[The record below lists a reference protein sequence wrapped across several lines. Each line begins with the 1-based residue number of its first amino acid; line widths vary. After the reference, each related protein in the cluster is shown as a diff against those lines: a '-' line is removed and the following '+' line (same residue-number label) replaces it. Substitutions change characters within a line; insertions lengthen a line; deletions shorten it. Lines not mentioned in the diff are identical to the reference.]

1 MKHKNNKENLEN
13 SIILTTLSPDTHRT
27 SEENLG
33 LAYLTAVLRKNGYNV
48 EIIDGWLGGLEDKE
62 VLVSYM
68 NSLGFIAP
76 FFFLFLQAF
85 QVVFPVIPGGA
96 SCLAGVLAFGPIEG
110 FIYNYVGLTLGSIVS
125 FFLSRNFGLPLIN
138 KLFKKETV
146 DKYLGY
152 VRTKKFEKIFFFGI
166 FLPGAPDDLLCYI
179 AGISGLTFFR
189 FLFII
194 LIGKPFTLIFYSL
207 FTNLF

>member
-1 MKHKNNKENLEN
+1 MTKENDTVLKKIMTIITIIVTILLVAFIIYALKMNLLNDSDLLLERIK
-13 SIILTTLSPDTHRT
+13 SY
-27 SEENLG
+27 G
-33 LAYLTAVLRKNGYNV
+33 L
-48 EIIDGWLGGLEDKE
+48 
-62 VLVSYM
+62 
-68 NSLGFIAP
+68 IAP
-76 FFFLFLQAF
+76 LIFLLIQIV

-96 SCLAGVLAFGPIEG
+96 SCLVGVLAFGPIEG

-152 VRTKKFEKIFFFGI
+152 VRTKKFEKIFFLGI

>member
-1 MKHKNNKENLEN
+1 MTKENDTALKKIMTIITIIVTILLVAFIIYALKMNLLNDSDLLLERIK
-13 SIILTTLSPDTHRT
+13 SY
-27 SEENLG
+27 G
-33 LAYLTAVLRKNGYNV
+33 L
-48 EIIDGWLGGLEDKE
+48 
-62 VLVSYM
+62 
-68 NSLGFIAP
+68 IAP
-76 FFFLFLQAF
+76 LIFLLIQIV

-96 SCLAGVLAFGPIEG
+96 SCLVGVLAFGPIEG

-152 VRTKKFEKIFFFGI
+152 VRTKKFEKIFFLGI

>member
-1 MKHKNNKENLEN
+1 MKK
-13 SIILTTLSPDTHRT
+13 ILTILLVAFIIYALKM
-27 SEENLG
+27 NLLNDSDLLLERIKSYG
-33 LAYLTAVLRKNGYNV
+33 L
-48 EIIDGWLGGLEDKE
+48 
-62 VLVSYM
+62 
-68 NSLGFIAP
+68 IAP
-76 FFFLFLQAF
+76 LIFLLIQIV

-96 SCLAGVLAFGPIEG
+96 SCLVGVLAFGPIEG

>member
-1 MKHKNNKENLEN
+1 MTKENDTALKKIMTIITIIVTILLVTFIIYALKMNLLNDSDLLLERIK
-13 SIILTTLSPDTHRT
+13 SY
-27 SEENLG
+27 G
-33 LAYLTAVLRKNGYNV
+33 L
-48 EIIDGWLGGLEDKE
+48 
-62 VLVSYM
+62 
-68 NSLGFIAP
+68 IAP
-76 FFFLFLQAF
+76 LIFLLIQIV

-96 SCLAGVLAFGPIEG
+96 SCLVGVLAFGPIEG

>member
-1 MKHKNNKENLEN
+1 MTKEND
-13 SIILTTLSPDTHRT
+13 TTLKKVMTIIT
-27 SEENLG
+27 VIVTILLVAFIIYALKMNLLNDSDLLLKRIKSYG
-33 LAYLTAVLRKNGYNV
+33 L
-48 EIIDGWLGGLEDKE
+48 
-62 VLVSYM
+62 
-68 NSLGFIAP
+68 IAP
-76 FFFLFLQAF
+76 LIFLLIQIV

-96 SCLAGVLAFGPIEG
+96 SCLVGVLAFGPIEG

>member
-1 MKHKNNKENLEN
+1 MTKENDTALKKIMTVITIIVTILLVAFIIYALKMNLLNDSDLLLERIK
-13 SIILTTLSPDTHRT
+13 SY
-27 SEENLG
+27 G
-33 LAYLTAVLRKNGYNV
+33 L
-48 EIIDGWLGGLEDKE
+48 
-62 VLVSYM
+62 
-68 NSLGFIAP
+68 IAP
-76 FFFLFLQAF
+76 LIFLLIQIV

-96 SCLAGVLAFGPIEG
+96 SCLVGVLAFGPIEG

-152 VRTKKFEKIFFFGI
+152 VRTKKFEKIFFLGI

>member
-1 MKHKNNKENLEN
+1 MTKENDTALKKIMTIITIIVTILLVAFIIYALKMNLLNDSDLLLERIK
-13 SIILTTLSPDTHRT
+13 SY
-27 SEENLG
+27 G
-33 LAYLTAVLRKNGYNV
+33 L
-48 EIIDGWLGGLEDKE
+48 
-62 VLVSYM
+62 
-68 NSLGFIAP
+68 IAP
-76 FFFLFLQAF
+76 LIFLLIQIV

-96 SCLAGVLAFGPIEG
+96 SCLVGVLAFGPIEG

-146 DKYLGY
+146 DEYLGY

>member
-1 MKHKNNKENLEN
+1 MTKENDTALKKIMTIITIIVTILLVAFIIYALKMNLLNDSDLLLERIK
-13 SIILTTLSPDTHRT
+13 SY
-27 SEENLG
+27 G
-33 LAYLTAVLRKNGYNV
+33 L
-48 EIIDGWLGGLEDKE
+48 
-62 VLVSYM
+62 
-68 NSLGFIAP
+68 IAP
-76 FFFLFLQAF
+76 LIFLLIQIV

-96 SCLAGVLAFGPIEG
+96 SCLVGVLAFGPIEG

-152 VRTKKFEKIFFFGI
+152 VRTKKFEKIFFLGI
-166 FLPGAPDDLLCYI
+166 FLPGTPDDLLCYI

>member
-1 MKHKNNKENLEN
+1 MTKENDTALKKIMTIITIIVTIFLVAFIIYALKMNLLNDSDLLLERIK
-13 SIILTTLSPDTHRT
+13 SY
-27 SEENLG
+27 G
-33 LAYLTAVLRKNGYNV
+33 L
-48 EIIDGWLGGLEDKE
+48 
-62 VLVSYM
+62 
-68 NSLGFIAP
+68 IAP
-76 FFFLFLQAF
+76 LIFLLIQIV

-96 SCLAGVLAFGPIEG
+96 SCLVGVLAFGPIEG

>member
-1 MKHKNNKENLEN
+1 MTKENDTALKKIMTIITIIVTILLVAFIIYALKMNLLNDSDLLLERIK
-13 SIILTTLSPDTHRT
+13 SY
-27 SEENLG
+27 G
-33 LAYLTAVLRKNGYNV
+33 L
-48 EIIDGWLGGLEDKE
+48 
-62 VLVSYM
+62 
-68 NSLGFIAP
+68 IAP
-76 FFFLFLQAF
+76 LIFLLIQIV

-96 SCLAGVLAFGPIEG
+96 SCLVGVLAFGPIEG

-138 KLFKKETV
+138 KLFQKETV

-152 VRTKKFEKIFFFGI
+152 VRTKKFEKIFFLGI

-179 AGISGLTFFR
+179 AGISGLTFLR

>member
-1 MKHKNNKENLEN
+1 MTKENDTALKKIMTIITIIVTILLVAFIIYALKMNLLNDSDLLLERIK
-13 SIILTTLSPDTHRT
+13 SY
-27 SEENLG
+27 G
-33 LAYLTAVLRKNGYNV
+33 L
-48 EIIDGWLGGLEDKE
+48 
-62 VLVSYM
+62 
-68 NSLGFIAP
+68 IAP
-76 FFFLFLQAF
+76 LIFLLIQIV

-96 SCLAGVLAFGPIEG
+96 SCLVGVLAFGPIEG

-146 DKYLGY
+146 NKYLGY

>member
-1 MKHKNNKENLEN
+1 MTKEND
-13 SIILTTLSPDTHRT
+13 TTLKKVMTIIT
-27 SEENLG
+27 VIVTILLVAFIIYALKMNLLNDSDLLLKRIKSYG
-33 LAYLTAVLRKNGYNV
+33 L
-48 EIIDGWLGGLEDKE
+48 
-62 VLVSYM
+62 
-68 NSLGFIAP
+68 IAP
-76 FFFLFLQAF
+76 LIFLLIQIV

-96 SCLAGVLAFGPIEG
+96 SCLVGVLAFGPIEG

-138 KLFKKETV
+138 KLFQKETV

-152 VRTKKFEKIFFFGI
+152 VRTKKFEKIFFLGI
-166 FLPGAPDDLLCYI
+166 FLPGTPDDLLCYI